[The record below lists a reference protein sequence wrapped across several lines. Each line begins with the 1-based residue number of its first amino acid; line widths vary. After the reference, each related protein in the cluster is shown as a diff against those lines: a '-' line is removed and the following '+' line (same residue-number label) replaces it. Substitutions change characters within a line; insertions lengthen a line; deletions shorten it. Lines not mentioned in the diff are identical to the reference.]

1 MTKAAELAKMGEV
14 LTNSQIGGR
23 RNIVING
30 AMQVAQRGTSSSGLG
45 ASGGYFTMDRMLLD
59 FSGTAGRLTMSQSTD
74 APNGFANSLK
84 LDCTTADT
92 SIAAAETGF
101 IQYRIE
107 GQDLQQFKKGT
118 SDAEKMTVSFYVKGN
133 GNATYICELYDGDNA
148 RQISKTFAVTS
159 SWNRVVLTY
168 DGDTTGAFDDDNA
181 LSLYI
186 IIWIHSGSN
195 FNSGTLSTTW
205 TAQTAANRAV
215 GGSSFFS
222 STDNELYIT
231 GLQME
236 IGEQATP
243 FEHRSFGEELA
254 LCHRY
259 YQQFSG
265 DPEAYAG
272 TEADAESCGA
282 GVWYGSS
289 QILGMLAYKAPM
301 RTAPSISFVEA
312 GTTTA
317 AGDWGSWYGYQVG
330 KTSNDT
336 SAVDVITSDNARF
349 NFDTS
354 ASGSTNGGGTY
365 GLVRD
370 GKQIKI
376 DAEL

>member
-23 RNIVING
+23 RNIIING
-30 AMQVAQRGTSSSGLG
+30 GMQVAQRGTSSTGLG
-45 ASGGYFTMDRMLLD
+45 ATGGYYTTDRFLID
-59 FSGTAGRLTMSQSTD
+59 FGSTAGRLTMSQSTD

-92 SIAAAETGF
+92 SIAAGEYSHL
-101 IQYRIE
+101 QYRIE

-168 DGDTTGAFDDDNA
+168 DGDTTGAFDNDNA

-186 IIWIHSGSN
+186 IIWVHSGTTY
-195 FNSGTLSTTW
+195 NSGTLSTTW

-222 STDNELYIT
+222 STDNEFFIT

-236 IGEQATP
+236 VGEQATP
-243 FEHRSFGEELA
+243 FEHRSFGEELNLCRRYFFKTFPQGTAPA
-254 LCHRY
+254 LHQTDALYHSLEDYSGGYAVFCLPYPVEMRAFPTGVFYPTGPASGGSTGQVTY
-259 YQQFSG
+259 YDGSWKNGNASFISSTG
-265 DPEAYAG
+265 SSTSASSEVTG
-272 TEADAESCGA
+272 TTSMTLVQYNLTADAE
-282 GVWYGSS
+282 
-289 QILGMLAYKAPM
+289 L
-301 RTAPSISFVEA
+301 
-312 GTTTA
+312 
-317 AGDWGSWYGYQVG
+317 
-330 KTSNDT
+330 
-336 SAVDVITSDNARF
+336 
-349 NFDTS
+349 
-354 ASGSTNGGGTY
+354 
-365 GLVRD
+365 
-370 GKQIKI
+370 
-376 DAEL
+376 

>member
-14 LTNSQIGGR
+14 LTNSQLGGR
-23 RNIVING
+23 RNIIING
-30 AMQVAQRGTSSSGLG
+30 AMQVAQRGTSSTDIG
-45 ASGGYFTMDRMLLD
+45 ASGGYFTIDRMMLD

-84 LDCTTADT
+84 LECTTADT

-133 GNATYICELYDGDNA
+133 GNATYICELYDADNA

-186 IIWIHSGSN
+186 LIWIHSGSN

-231 GLQME
+231 GIQME
-236 IGEQATP
+236 VGEQATP

-254 LCHRY
+254 LCQRY
-259 YQQFSG
+259 YELIGKAGGGDVLVGDYTTSQQTIYVNSNFKTEKRASPTVTKNG
-265 DPEAYAG
+265 TWDVGGNGAQPEIYTSTVHGFRWGMSNVSAGALSYAINDPAG
-272 TEADAESCGA
+272 TNITAES
-282 GVWYGSS
+282 
-289 QILGMLAYKAPM
+289 
-301 RTAPSISFVEA
+301 
-312 GTTTA
+312 
-317 AGDWGSWYGYQVG
+317 
-330 KTSNDT
+330 
-336 SAVDVITSDNARF
+336 
-349 NFDTS
+349 
-354 ASGSTNGGGTY
+354 
-365 GLVRD
+365 
-370 GKQIKI
+370 
-376 DAEL
+376 EL

>member
-14 LTNSQIGGR
+14 ITNSQIGGR
-23 RNIVING
+23 RNVVING

-45 ASGGYFTMDRMLLD
+45 ASGGYFTMDRMMLD
-59 FSGTAGRLTMSQSTD
+59 FASTAGRLTMSQSTD
-74 APNGFANSLK
+74 TPNGFANSLK

-92 SIAAAETGF
+92 SIAAAEAAF

-133 GNATYICELYDGDNA
+133 GNATYICELYDADNA

-236 IGEQATP
+236 VGSQATP
-243 FEHRSFGEELA
+243 FEHRSFGEELL
-254 LCHRY
+254 LCQRY
-259 YQQFSG
+259 FYKIEGTTGFKTTFINGAIDGTTAIGVQKHQVEMRAAPTFTQSG
-265 DPEAYAG
+265 DVYVYAAG
-272 TEADAESCGA
+272 TNTTKSDLNPQMGTKMYRTLAASINATSGEAFQMDLVS
-282 GVWYGSS
+282 
-289 QILGMLAYKAPM
+289 
-301 RTAPSISFVEA
+301 
-312 GTTTA
+312 GTTI
-317 AGDWGSWYGYQVG
+317 S
-330 KTSNDT
+330 
-336 SAVDVITSDNARF
+336 
-349 NFDTS
+349 
-354 ASGSTNGGGTY
+354 
-365 GLVRD
+365 L
-370 GKQIKI
+370 